1 MTSHLESTGVSRPP
15 STSNGID
22 MPKAPHADALAA
34 AVRQVLRREF
44 TTFFDNMMKEEP
56 NWPRVADNEFID
68 AIADS
73 LIDMGKRSNRGTALL
88 QTLIIELQDRL
99 NKNLQ
104 G

>member
-1 MTSHLESTGVSRPP
+1 M
-15 STSNGID
+15 I
-22 MPKAPHADALAA
+22 KAPHADALAA
-34 AVRQVLRREF
+34 AVRQTLRREF
-44 TTFFDNMMKEEP
+44 TIFFDNMLKEEP
-56 NWPRVADNEFID
+56 QWPHISDTEFID